1 MLSAHRGQSDKVLN
15 LKGRKRPYFTRNP
28 NELRSPER
36 INNTD
41 IYVETNLSANSI
53 VKLSKSIISIFGYEE
68 EDLFIE
74 VG

>member
-1 MLSAHRGQSDKVLN
+1 MLSFHREQFDNVFN
-15 LKGRKRPYFTRNP
+15 LRGRKRPYFTRNP

-53 VKLSKSIISIFGYEE
+53 VKLFKSIIALFGYKENN
-68 EDLFIE
+68 LSIE
-74 VG
+74 VR